1 MMVLRKL
8 KREKWSKKGNKSGD
22 VKSSTKQSKAQYG
35 RYMTKQMWR
44 VFDVLEGKKS
54 PQDTEDVVAAACKH
68 NKEEDEDE
76 QKEAH
81 TSPLGSKITAFCD
94 IGHGIGIQVMMAAW
108 SLNVFSRGIELMEER
123 NEIAEL
129 IRDGIIDQT
138 RSDPPDSSKCD
149 FRQEDLMNAGCMG
162 SERDEE
168 LRQYLLFQDKPVAIQ
183 QGLVIFVN
191 NAEEVFA
198 SRANDTGCGA
208 SLDEHI
214 AELFGNMA
222 VGGRMVTLTDIR
234 VHLTSKEDAKWY
246 HYESFD
252 SGIGAVS
259 WSPNKSVKV
268 HVLIKTSNDWIC
280 SDPECILPSAV
291 VDAEGR
297 LTTKCVYCD
306 KPQKRRIERRRQKRR
321 LYTPEDGD

>member
-1 MMVLRKL
+1 
-8 KREKWSKKGNKSGD
+8 
-22 VKSSTKQSKAQYG
+22 
-35 RYMTKQMWR
+35 
-44 VFDVLEGKKS
+44 
-54 PQDTEDVVAAACKH
+54 
-68 NKEEDEDE
+68 
-76 QKEAH
+76 
-81 TSPLGSKITAFCD
+81 
-94 IGHGIGIQVMMAAW
+94 
-108 SLNVFSRGIELMEER
+108 MEER
-123 NEIAEL
+123 NEIAKL
-129 IRDGIIDQT
+129 IRDGIIDET
-138 RSDPPDSSKCD
+138 RQDPPDETKCD

-183 QGLVIFVN
+183 KGLVIFVN

-198 SRANDTGCGA
+198 SRANDTGSGV
-208 SLDEHI
+208 SLDEII
-214 AELFGNMA
+214 AELFGNMK

-252 SGIGAVS
+252 SGVGAVS

-268 HVLIKTSNDWIC
+268 HVLIKTSDDWIC

-321 LYTPEDGD
+321 LYSDGD